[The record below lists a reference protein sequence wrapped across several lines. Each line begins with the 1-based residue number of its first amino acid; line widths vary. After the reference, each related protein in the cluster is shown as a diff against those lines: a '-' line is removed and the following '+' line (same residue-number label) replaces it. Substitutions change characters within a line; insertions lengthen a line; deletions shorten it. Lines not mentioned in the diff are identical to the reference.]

1 MLTLK
6 FEDELMNFSFIQ
18 FLTLFGALSLFLFGM
33 KVMSEGIQKLAGD
46 KMRSFLSAMTSNRFL
61 GVITGFLITT
71 LVQSSSASTVMVV
84 SFVNAGLLSLVQSV
98 GVIMGANIGTTTTA
112 WLISFLGFKLN
123 ISALSLPIIGIAF
136 PLLYF
141 SRDRL
146 TSLGETLL
154 GFALLFMGLGMLQQS
169 VPDLHSN
176 PEMFRALQNL
186 TDYGFGSVMI
196 FLGIGTLL
204 TIVLQSSSA
213 TMALTLVM
221 CNNGWIGFEHG
232 AAIVLGENIGT
243 TITANLAALVGN
255 VYAKRTALAHTLF
268 NVFGVIWMLALFN
281 IFITQIDKYMVNIG
295 LASPMTDASMV
306 PFGLAIFHTAFNITN
321 TLLLIGFI
329 KLIVVSVEKMIP
341 SKGKIDE
348 KHQLEYF
355 GGGFMQ
361 LAEFSVLQAK
371 RETRR
376 YCDLAHRMFN
386 FIPEMIYQTDRK
398 KFDKLLARVSK
409 YEEITDRVEIE
420 ITTFLI
426 KASRKQLSTNASE
439 QLRRMRLVISEV
451 EKVGDV
457 CFKMATLLDK
467 KKEEKAYF
475 TPKQRDALNK
485 MFELV
490 NEAFDVMMV
499 NMERGEAFARS
510 NIQRSYELEKK
521 INQYRD
527 FVNEEV
533 IDDIEKGS
541 YHVKSGF
548 YFNKLISSCE
558 KVADSVLNINEA
570 AAGVNIE

>member
-1 MLTLK
+1 MS
-6 FEDELMNFSFIQ
+6 FSFFQ
-18 FLTLFGALSLFLFGM
+18 FLTIFGALSLFLFGM

-46 KMRSFLSAMTSNRFL
+46 KMRSILSAMTSNRFF

-84 SFVNAGLLSLVQSV
+84 SFVNAGLLNLVQSV

-123 ISALSLPIIGIAF
+123 ISAISLPIIGIAF
-136 PLLYF
+136 PMLYF

-154 GFALLFMGLGMLQQS
+154 GFALLFLGLGLLQS
-169 VPDLHSN
+169 SIPDLGEN
-176 PEMFRALQNL
+176 PQMFEALQNL
-186 TDYGFGSVMI
+186 TDYGFGSVLI

-255 VYAKRTALAHTLF
+255 VHAKRTALAHTLF
-268 NVFGVIWMLALFN
+268 NIFGVLWMLAAFN
-281 IFITQIDKYMVNIG
+281 QVINGIEGYMVDIG
-295 LASPMTDASMV
+295 LDSPFTNPTMV
-306 PFGLAIFHTAFNITN
+306 PFGLSIFHTAFNITN

-329 KLIVVSVEKMIP
+329 KTIVYSVEKLIP
-341 SKGKIDE
+341 SKGKTDE
-348 KHQLEYF
+348 RHQLEYF
-355 GGGFMQ
+355 GGGFLHMSE
-361 LAEFSVLQAK
+361 LSVLQAK
-371 RETRR
+371 RETLR
-376 YCDLAHRMFN
+376 YCDLGQRMFN

-398 KFDKLLARVSK
+398 KFSKLLARVSK
-409 YEEITDRVEIE
+409 YEEITDRVEVE

-426 KASRKQLSTNASE
+426 KVSRKQLSTNASE
-439 QLRRMRLVISEV
+439 QLRRMRIVCSEV
-451 EKVGDV
+451 EKIGDI

-467 KKEEKAYF
+467 KKEEKAYY
-475 TPKQRDALNK
+475 TPKQRDALDK
-485 MFELV
+485 MFALI
-490 NEAFDVMMV
+490 NEAFDIMMDNV
-499 NMERGEAFARS
+499 ERGEVFART
-510 NIQRSYELEKK
+510 NINKAYVLEKR
-521 INQYRD
+521 INEFRD
-527 FVNEEV
+527 NVSIEV
-533 IDDIEKGS
+533 IDDLEKGGA
-541 YHVKSGF
+541 HVKSGF
-548 YFNKLISSCE
+548 YYNKMISSCE
-558 KVADSVLNINEA
+558 KVGDSLLNINEA